1 MHTHTQVFDY
11 IVDNESHEFCR
22 WGDLV
27 PSYTGSPHQG
37 IPHDAFVHTVRT
49 EQLLHLLGLLTDA
62 GKPVML
68 VGENGCGKTAVINE
82 RIRTVCS
89 GEVAEVLSLTVYANR
104 YTHIHIHTLILRYTH
119 AHSHVQIP
127 HMEFF
132 LCTYT
137 KNISYYIYLKYAAM
151 KIKTDPGHTRKNPE
165 TLKGCPQ

>member
-104 YTHIHIHTLILRYTH
+104 YTHTHIHTLILRYTCTLSCPNT
-119 AHSHVQIP
+119 AHGILFV
-127 HMEFF
+127 
-132 LCTYT
+132 
-137 KNISYYIYLKYAAM
+137 YIY
-151 KIKTDPGHTRKNPE
+151 
-165 TLKGCPQ
+165 